1 MSVARALCVLASLA
15 VVSSAPWAVS
25 WTAACTEQW
34 RPKGVAA
41 ADRSQCETQAC
52 VWAKAKEALGE
63 CAAPKGCD
71 AELSAAARAAHGAVD
86 KCITA
91 WTGEQKTHL
100 DAHQKRA
107 AAAATPAT
115 TATKKL
121 KGQLVDAA
129 AATADAPVASAVAA
143 VPAGG
148 ENSAE
153 DDQKPKKKDEFKA
166 DYAAQE
172 AQVDATKAAK
182 AEEVA
187 NTAEAAFN
195 KVTEY
200 GGRPE

>member
-25 WTAACTEQW
+25 WTAACGA
-34 RPKGVAA
+34 KGVAA

-143 VPAGG
+143 VAAVPAGG

>member
-15 VVSSAPWAVS
+15 VVSGAPWAVS
-25 WTAACTEQW
+25 WAAACGA
-34 RPKGVAA
+34 KGAA

-63 CAAPKGCD
+63 CAATKSCD

-86 KCITA
+86 QCIAA
-91 WTGEQKTHL
+91 WTEEQKTHL

-107 AAAATPAT
+107 AAATPAT

-121 KGQLVDAA
+121 KGRLVDAAA

-148 ENSAE
+148 EKSAE
-153 DDQKPKKKDEFKA
+153 DDQKPKKLDEFKA